1 MKRIP
6 SRTFLAF
13 SVVVLLITNA
23 VTFHSETQVDILHTD
38 NLGIRNPFPC
48 PADEVGREQWLL
60 PSPGSDGEALVREG
74 LQCHIRKR
82 LFPEGLQKAIVKS
95 VRRHHAVIL
104 RVAF

>member
-74 LQCHIRKR
+74 LQC
-82 LFPEGLQKAIVKS
+82 PEGLQKAIVKS